1 MNEIFKGLL
10 SLHGYRLP
18 FESTEGADGRIAG
31 VEYAIGYG
39 NRVASQRA
47 FPTMGHGRRRGDA
60 GNEPAGHVCT
70 SGACG

>member
-18 FESTEGADGRIAG
+18 FESIEGADGKIAG
-31 VEYAIGYG
+31 TEYANGYG

-47 FPTMGHGRRRGDA
+47 FPALGHGRRRGEGRGSA
-60 GNEPAGHVCT
+60 SGQVCT
-70 SGACG
+70 TGACG